1 MHFCLKQKEIVRI
14 KHFLRLESDDV
25 IQIIDRK
32 SYKRLKVL
40 MNDER
45 TK

>member
-1 MHFCLKQKEIVRI
+1 MHFCLKIEEIVRI
-14 KHFLRLESDDV
+14 EHFLRLESDDV

-32 SYKRLKVL
+32 SYKRLRVL
-40 MNDER
+40 INDER

>member
-1 MHFCLKQKEIVRI
+1 MHFCLKQEEIVRI
-14 KHFLRLESDDV
+14 KYFLRLESDDV